1 MDARNR
7 SGPPSSSFQVCR
19 PSLFSQQPPRVLIV
33 DASPPWWSETGTTL
47 CEALDNF
54 LTLACSLDGPCRLPL
69 LSLYALSRQHECLL
83 PFVQVRGNLAR
94 LRSCVE
100 ELRSI
105 PGEGCVRAPR
115 GELLKQAVL
124 DSLQQFK
131 QYTRHTT
138 TPNQA
143 NNNGSVEVTVVTSQP
158 GCGVVRQLEAGLKD
172 TDLVSLRRLLVVH
185 VSTAGRGET
194 DCWGQDTPSPETAE
208 ETEANLMLGTEI
220 DLQHVENSV
229 IAMEMVLKA
238 WLHDQGGKKEQLHLL
253 LPPGLQG
260 EITTPSHGQRASP
273 VCVKCDMQERLLSPA
288 LLPLTPD
295 LGIKTESTKDF
306 LVSGKGLANQS
317 PPPQRL
323 RVIKTLRA
331 DGVCESV
338 LYGLPLIIRPT
349 TCWQMDW
356 DEMERNH
363 HLFHALCHTLRARDW
378 FLLVRSEPIG
388 SSSIGSGVCCHYLLQ
403 PSASLSLL
411 LKPVANREM
420 LLPCQLPVSN
430 QDPPPDALTTIQSCV
445 GQLEEESA
453 LEAPR
458 VSAPSYQPSPPSP
471 SGEGDC
477 CQPSYPAPQ
486 GTYCHQVTAV
496 TIQGLA
502 HHPISIQVT
511 AVTPHHTVLTVT
523 TLISI
528 QVTAVTTLISIQ
540 VTAVTTLT
548 SIQVT
553 AVSTLISI
561 QGTAGTIISIQVT
574 AVTVTTLISIQVTAV
589 THIHTVTTL
598 ISIQGLLSPLISIQ
612 VPSYPPYRGLLLS
625 PAVTPYNAG
634 TTG

>member
-19 PSLFSQQPPRVLIV
+19 PSSFSRQPPRVLIV

-69 LSLYALSRQHECLL
+69 LSLYTLSRQHECLL

-158 GCGVVRQLEAGLKD
+158 GRGVVRQLEAALKD

-185 VSTAGRGET
+185 VSTA

-229 IAMEMVLKA
+229 VAMETVLKA
-238 WLHDQGGKKEQLHLL
+238 WLHDQGGKKEQLQLL

-260 EITTPSHGQRASP
+260 GTTTPSHGQRASP

-295 LGIKTESTKDF
+295 LGVKTESTKDF

-323 RVIKTLRA
+323 RVIKTLRS

-403 PSASLSLL
+403 PSAALSLL
-411 LKPVANREM
+411 LKPVANREL

-445 GQLEEESA
+445 GQLEEES
-453 LEAPR
+453 LFNPLSLR
-458 VSAPSYQPSPPSP
+458 SNLYQHLRSR
-471 SGEGDC
+471 
-477 CQPSYPAPQ
+477 
-486 GTYCHQVTAV
+486 
-496 TIQGLA
+496 
-502 HHPISIQVT
+502 
-511 AVTPHHTVLTVT
+511 
-523 TLISI
+523 
-528 QVTAVTTLISIQ
+528 
-540 VTAVTTLT
+540 
-548 SIQVT
+548 
-553 AVSTLISI
+553 
-561 QGTAGTIISIQVT
+561 
-574 AVTVTTLISIQVTAV
+574 
-589 THIHTVTTL
+589 
-598 ISIQGLLSPLISIQ
+598 GLLSP
-612 VPSYPPYRGLLLS
+612 PSYPYRPQQTPRRDQPRPTVGPSTTPARQPRQQQQQARQFQGGNSRVRATVAPLPSAPPPSKMSRPTLTMTPDPRATATPLCSYGDDLLMML
-625 PAVTPYNAG
+625 
-634 TTG
+634 

>member
-19 PSLFSQQPPRVLIV
+19 PSSFSRQPPRVLIV

-69 LSLYALSRQHECLL
+69 LSLYTLSRQHECLL

-158 GCGVVRQLEAGLKD
+158 GRGVVRQLEAGLKD

-208 ETEANLMLGTEI
+208 ETEASLMLGTEI

-229 IAMEMVLKA
+229 VAMETALKA
-238 WLHDQGGKKEQLHLL
+238 WLHDQGGNKEQLHLL

-260 EITTPSHGQRASP
+260 GTTTPSHGQRASP

-295 LGIKTESTKDF
+295 LGVKTESTKDF

-323 RVIKTLRA
+323 RVIK
-331 DGVCESV
+331 
-338 LYGLPLIIRPT
+338 PT

-363 HLFHALCHTLRARDW
+363 HLFHALCHTLRVRDW

-411 LKPVANREM
+411 LKPVANREL

-445 GQLEEESA
+445 GQLEEES
-453 LEAPR
+453 LFNPLSLR
-458 VSAPSYQPSPPSP
+458 SNLYQHLRSR
-471 SGEGDC
+471 
-477 CQPSYPAPQ
+477 
-486 GTYCHQVTAV
+486 
-496 TIQGLA
+496 
-502 HHPISIQVT
+502 
-511 AVTPHHTVLTVT
+511 
-523 TLISI
+523 
-528 QVTAVTTLISIQ
+528 
-540 VTAVTTLT
+540 
-548 SIQVT
+548 
-553 AVSTLISI
+553 
-561 QGTAGTIISIQVT
+561 
-574 AVTVTTLISIQVTAV
+574 
-589 THIHTVTTL
+589 
-598 ISIQGLLSPLISIQ
+598 GLLSP
-612 VPSYPPYRGLLLS
+612 PSYPYRS
-625 PAVTPYNAG
+625 QQTPRRDQPRPAVGLSTTPARQPRQQQQGRQFQGGNSRVRA
-634 TTG
+634 TVAPLPSAPPPSKMSRPTLTMTPDPRATATPLCSHDDDLLMML

>member
-19 PSLFSQQPPRVLIV
+19 PSLFSRQPPRVLIV

-158 GCGVVRQLEAGLKD
+158 GRGVVRQLEAGLKD

-208 ETEANLMLGTEI
+208 ETEASLMLGTEI

-229 IAMEMVLKA
+229 IAMEIVLKA

-295 LGIKTESTKDF
+295 IGVKTESTKDF

-445 GQLEEESA
+445 GQLEEES
-453 LEAPR
+453 LFNPLSLR
-458 VSAPSYQPSPPSP
+458 SNLYQHLRSR
-471 SGEGDC
+471 
-477 CQPSYPAPQ
+477 
-486 GTYCHQVTAV
+486 
-496 TIQGLA
+496 
-502 HHPISIQVT
+502 
-511 AVTPHHTVLTVT
+511 
-523 TLISI
+523 
-528 QVTAVTTLISIQ
+528 
-540 VTAVTTLT
+540 
-548 SIQVT
+548 
-553 AVSTLISI
+553 
-561 QGTAGTIISIQVT
+561 
-574 AVTVTTLISIQVTAV
+574 
-589 THIHTVTTL
+589 
-598 ISIQGLLSPLISIQ
+598 GLLSP
-612 VPSYPPYRGLLLS
+612 PSYPYRPQQTPRRDQPR
-625 PAVTPYNAG
+625 PAVGPSTTPARQPRQQQQQQGRQFQGGNRRVRA
-634 TTG
+634 TVAPLPSAPPPSKMSRPTLTMTPDPRATATPLCSQDDDLLMML

>member
-19 PSLFSQQPPRVLIV
+19 PSSFSRQPPRVLIV

-69 LSLYALSRQHECLL
+69 LSLYTLSRQHECLL

-158 GCGVVRQLEAGLKD
+158 GRGVVRQLEAGLKD

-208 ETEANLMLGTEI
+208 ETEASLMLGTEI

-229 IAMEMVLKA
+229 VAMETALKA
-238 WLHDQGGKKEQLHLL
+238 WLHDQGGNKEQLHLL

-260 EITTPSHGQRASP
+260 GTTTPSHGQRASP

-295 LGIKTESTKDF
+295 LGVKTESTKDF

-323 RVIKTLRA
+323 RVIKTLHA

-363 HLFHALCHTLRARDW
+363 HLFHALCHTLRVRDW

-411 LKPVANREM
+411 LKPVANREL

-445 GQLEEESA
+445 GQLEEES
-453 LEAPR
+453 LFNPLSLR
-458 VSAPSYQPSPPSP
+458 SNLYQHLRSR
-471 SGEGDC
+471 
-477 CQPSYPAPQ
+477 
-486 GTYCHQVTAV
+486 
-496 TIQGLA
+496 
-502 HHPISIQVT
+502 
-511 AVTPHHTVLTVT
+511 
-523 TLISI
+523 
-528 QVTAVTTLISIQ
+528 
-540 VTAVTTLT
+540 
-548 SIQVT
+548 
-553 AVSTLISI
+553 
-561 QGTAGTIISIQVT
+561 
-574 AVTVTTLISIQVTAV
+574 
-589 THIHTVTTL
+589 
-598 ISIQGLLSPLISIQ
+598 GLLSP
-612 VPSYPPYRGLLLS
+612 PSYPYRS
-625 PAVTPYNAG
+625 QQTPRRDQPRPAVGLSTTPARQPRQQQQQGRQFQGGNSRVRA
-634 TTG
+634 TVAPLPSAPPPSKMSRPTLTMTPDPRATATPLCSHDDDLLMML